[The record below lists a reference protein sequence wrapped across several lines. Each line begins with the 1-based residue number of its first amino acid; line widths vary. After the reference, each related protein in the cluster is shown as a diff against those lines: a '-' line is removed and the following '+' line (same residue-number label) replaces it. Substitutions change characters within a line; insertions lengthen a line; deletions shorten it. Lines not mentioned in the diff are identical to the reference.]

1 MGELLLSSPFTLA
14 DAAAAGF
21 NRDDVRALVRGGDAR
36 NICHGVY
43 ISSDVPDSPR
53 LKAVALKRV
62 VPERAVICRR
72 TAAWLHDVD
81 VLAFGAHL
89 QVPPVEILVPAETAA
104 VRRRG
109 VLGYSGVLRDD
120 EVHEVEGVLV
130 TSPVRTALDLG
141 RWLPLLDGVAG
152 LDAMLH
158 ACIVDHDELRDA
170 AQRLRGYRH
179 KLRLDKALDL
189 ADGRAESPQ
198 ESRLRIRLVVYARLP
213 EPVVQ
218 FVVPFAGGEFRL
230 DLAYVELRVAV
241 EYDGEEYH
249 SQPEDV
255 AYDEWRR
262 MRLREL
268 GWTVHV
274 ARSHDVLGGWLAF
287 ADQVRASLAQA
298 ARRMAA

>member
-1 MGELLLSSPFTLA
+1 MVELQLSSPFTLA

-21 NRDDVRALVRGGDAR
+21 NRDDVRALVRDGDVR
-36 NICHGVY
+36 KVCQGVY
-43 ISSDVPDSPR
+43 ISADVPDCLATR
-53 LKAVALKRV
+53 AAALKRV

-72 TAAWLHDVD
+72 TAAWMHGVD
-81 VLAFGAHL
+81 VLELGAHL
-89 QVPPVEILVPAETAA
+89 QVPPVEILVPAGTAA

-120 EVHEVEGVLV
+120 EVDEVDGVLV
-130 TSPVRTALDLG
+130 TSPARTALDLG
-141 RWLPLLDGVAG
+141 RLLPLLDGVAG
-152 LDAMLH
+152 IDAMLH
-158 ACIVDHDELRDA
+158 AGLVDHDELHDA
-170 AQRLRGYRH
+170 ARRLRGYRH
-179 KLRLDKALDL
+179 KLRLDQALSL

-198 ESRLRIRLVVYARLP
+198 ESRLRIRLVVYAKLP
-213 EPVVQ
+213 EPDVQ
-218 FVVPFAGGEFRL
+218 FVVPFADGEFRL

-241 EYDGEEYH
+241 EYDGEEHH
-249 SQPEDV
+249 SRPEDV

-262 MRLREL
+262 IRLGDL

-287 ADQVRASLAQA
+287 ADQVRASLAKA

>member
-1 MGELLLSSPFTLA
+1 MVELQLSSPFTLA

-21 NRDDVRALVRGGDAR
+21 CREDVRALVRDGDAR
-36 NICHGVY
+36 KICHGVY
-43 ISSDVPDSPR
+43 ISSDVPDSLALR
-53 LKAVALKRV
+53 AAALKRV

-72 TAAWLHDVD
+72 SAAWLHGVD

-89 QVPPVEILVPAETAA
+89 QVPPVEVLVPAGTAA

-109 VLGYSGVLRDD
+109 VEGYSGVLRDE
-120 EVHEVEGVLV
+120 EVHEVDGVLV
-130 TSPVRTALDLG
+130 TSPLRTALDLG
-141 RWLPLLDGVAG
+141 RWLSLLDGVAG

-158 ACIVDHDELRDA
+158 AGIVDHDELYDA

-213 EPVVQ
+213 EPEVQ
-218 FVVPFAGGEFRL
+218 FVVPFADGEFRL

-249 SQPEDV
+249 SEATDV
-255 AYDEWRR
+255 EYDEWRR
-262 MRLREL
+262 MRLGGL

-274 ARSHDVLGGWLAF
+274 ARSPDVLGGWLAF
-287 ADQVRASLAQA
+287 ADQVRASLAKA